1 MKKNKAR
8 IGKKRRTVYP
18 YDCRRCQ
25 KHRIAFDY
33 ERAKLGLCKR
43 CEGPKVSP
51 DQAPLFGDYPSP
63 DAESGRALVPSGDE
77 GPSTPLKRKT

>member
-1 MKKNKAR
+1 MKNKAR

-33 ERAKLGLCKR
+33 ERAKLGICKR
-43 CEGPKVSP
+43 CEGPRISP
-51 DQAPLFGDYPSP
+51 DQAPLFGGSPSP
-63 DAESGRALVPSGDE
+63 EVNDQHSGEE
-77 GPSTPLKRKT
+77 GSSAPVEIKRKHKL